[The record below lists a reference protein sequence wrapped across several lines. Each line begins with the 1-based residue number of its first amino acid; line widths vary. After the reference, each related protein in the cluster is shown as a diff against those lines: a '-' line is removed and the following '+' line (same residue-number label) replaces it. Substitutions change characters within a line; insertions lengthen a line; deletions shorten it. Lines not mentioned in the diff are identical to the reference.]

1 VFILFCGSLIGLTG
15 FQCRLAAFSVACRLL
30 ASPGGFQ
37 CRLSALSVA
46 CRLSVSPVGFQCRLS
61 AFSVAC
67 RLLASPSGFKR
78 ATFRCA
84 CAALAA
90 MSALGSARV
99 FARLIRSF
107 ALLNGFSAAFYSVG
121 HSILYLLVK
130 KGMTLIC
137 DDYCGSFWRSS

>member
-1 VFILFCGSLIGLTG
+1 MCLYCFVEVLIGFETV
-15 FQCRLAAFSVACRLL
+15 SVAW
-30 ASPGGFQ
+30 
-37 CRLSALSVA
+37 RLSASD
-46 CRLSVSPVGFQCRLS
+46 
-61 AFSVAC
+61 
-67 RLLASPSGFKR
+67 LLASPSGFKR
-78 ATFRCA
+78 L

-99 FARLIRSF
+99 FARLVRSF